1 MFTLISLVVL
11 GQAVK
16 PMLQSNAVVTK
27 STTQTITGNKTF
39 SGTTTLSGSTS
50 AAGTITSSVASGSNA
65 IALSVAGARIDVG
78 PAANDYWHATSG
90 YIETPSLL
98 RMSEIYINTGNIST
112 YNSSTSLTLGGNA
125 AATGTGV
132 VLNNATSI
140 TSGSIVSFKSAGVE
154 KATIDGTGMG
164 TFNGGIKAGTAAGA
178 NKISFT
184 GRGSAVVDFASSTAQ
199 CRVSSNITVT
209 GATLGDGCTVGFS
222 SAPESTGSFTC
233 EVTASDTVVVKFC
246 TPASAIDPASRTYT
260 VTVLG
265 AQ

>member
-1 MFTLISLVVL
+1 MITLISLVVL
-11 GQAVK
+11 GQAFT
-16 PMLQSNAVVTK
+16 PMLQSNAAVTK

-90 YIETPSLL
+90 YIDTPSLVKAAEL
-98 RMSEIYINTGNIST
+98 YVNNGTISA
-112 YNSSTSLTLGGNA
+112 YAAAGITLNGNA
-125 AATGTGV
+125 AAAGNGLV
-132 VLNNATSI
+132 VDNATSI
-140 TSGSIVSFKSAGVE
+140 TSGTIATFKSATVS

-184 GRGSAVVDFASSTAQ
+184 GRGSAVVDFASSTAE

-209 GATLGDGCTVGFS
+209 GSTLGDGCVVGFS

-233 EVTASDTVVVKFC
+233 EVTAADTVVVKFC
-246 TPASAIDPASRTYT
+246 TPAAAIDPASRTYT